1 MTFSEQEQET
11 LLQRAR
17 QLLAAGYMR
26 ASIVDAARA
35 EELVDLYKETGHD
48 VAVLPGAVGAEAH
61 GCDHCLEE
69 PGLVTL
75 FVRKC

>member
-1 MTFSEQEQET
+1 MISSDQEKEK
-11 LLQRAR
+11 LLERAR

-26 ASIVDAARA
+26 ASIVDADRA

-48 VAVLPGAVGAEAH
+48 VAVLPGAVGAEIH